1 IDVISFIGQLYYDM
15 YNKHTTPHIA
25 MPIQEGTTS
34 LQGEITRQNRGL
46 YESVTDVRTK
56 GVSDLLGETFYV
68 KRTAT
73 YKYDEY
79 YLLENEDVVE
89 LGWMYSG
96 DVMSSEYVPEEPT
109 DRKSVV

>member
-1 IDVISFIGQLYYDM
+1 M
-15 YNKHTTPHIA
+15 YNKRTTPQIA

-68 KRTAT
+68 KRPAT
-73 YKYDEY
+73 YNCEEY
-79 YLLENEDVVE
+79 YLLENEDGAE
-89 LGWMYSG
+89 LGWMYAG
-96 DVMSSEYVPEEPT
+96 EVMASEYVPEEPT
-109 DRKSVV
+109 EPEEPHKPEDAPH